1 MIFLNLILF
10 VATCHRSSC
19 YKLNDFHTKTTTTK
33 PEHRMPPPSAQL
45 VHLDSFTSKALHV
58 SSLAITSKKLVTQG
72 VHVASSSRPNSAIQ
86 NGVV

>member
-1 MIFLNLILF
+1 MIFLNHSQF
-10 VATCHRSSC
+10 VSTCPRSSC

-45 VHLDSFTSKALHV
+45 VHLDLFTSKALHV